1 VTTMAA
7 VDIGAQSGRVV
18 VGRLDGERLTIEEVH
33 RFPNVPVHADG
44 RLHWDILQ
52 LYEQVLEGISAAA
65 RAAGQID
72 SVGIDTWGVDF
83 GLLDSD
89 GMLLGN
95 PVHHRDRRTDGVMD
109 RVFATVPARHLY
121 ERTGIQLL
129 PFNTIFQLAAVAAAG
144 GSALEAADRIL
155 LVPDL
160 LHFWLSGVAVCER
173 TNASTTQCLDPRTGT
188 WATDLLERL
197 GIPATPFRELVEPA
211 TVLGRLRNEV
221 AERTGLG
228 DTRVAVPGTHDTA
241 SAVAAVPFR
250 DPGAAYISAGSWSL
264 VGVELAEP
272 LITDA
277 SFAANLTNEGG
288 VGGTTRLL
296 KNVDGLWLLH
306 ECRNAWAAEGRTWT
320 FQELTAAAEA
330 APPLQSF
337 IEPNDPRFLA
347 PGDLPARIQAFCA
360 ESGQPDPAGAGEITR
375 CILESLALKHAQTV
389 RVLAEVTGSR
399 PPEIHVVGGGA
410 LNVPLCRWT
419 ADAAGLRVLA
429 GPVEATAVGNLVTQ
443 AIALGELGS
452 LEEAREVVRASF
464 EPDVW
469 EPSSSTA
476 WLEAAERFADLTE
489 PNEVQA

>member
-1 VTTMAA
+1 
-7 VDIGAQSGRVV
+7 
-18 VGRLDGERLTIEEVH
+18 
-33 RFPNVPVHADG
+33 
-44 RLHWDILQ
+44 
-52 LYEQVLEGISAAA
+52 
-65 RAAGQID
+65 
-72 SVGIDTWGVDF
+72 
-83 GLLDSD
+83 
-89 GMLLGN
+89 
-95 PVHHRDRRTDGVMD
+95 
-109 RVFATVPARHLY
+109 
-121 ERTGIQLL
+121 
-129 PFNTIFQLAAVAAAG
+129 
-144 GSALEAADRIL
+144 
-155 LVPDL
+155 
-160 LHFWLSGVAVCER
+160 
-173 TNASTTQCLDPRTGT
+173 
-188 WATDLLERL
+188 
-197 GIPATPFRELVEPA
+197 
-211 TVLGRLRNEV
+211 
-221 AERTGLG
+221 
-228 DTRVAVPGTHDTA
+228 
-241 SAVAAVPFR
+241 
-250 DPGAAYISAGSWSL
+250 

-419 ADAAGLRVLA
+419 ADAAGLPVLA

-464 EPDVW
+464 EPNIW

-489 PNEVQA
+489 PNEVHA